1 MTAAKVIF
9 WFCAGVIFYTYAGYP
24 LLLWLRLRL
33 RPRPW
38 CAARSQPRISIVMA
52 VRNEEYTLPRK
63 LTDIAQLD
71 YPEQLVEVIVA
82 SDGSTDATNQIL
94 RSPRPFALKPV
105 ILPKNAGKA
114 VALNAAVEG
123 ATGEIVVFFD
133 ARQRIDRDAL
143 GALVAPFADPEVGC
157 VSGELM
163 LETPDG
169 ASTDMGLYWRTE
181 RRIREWEAQTGSVPG
196 ATGAIYAVRRQLV
209 PLIPAGTLLDDVY
222 VPMSVIRRGYR
233 SIHVREAIAY
243 DAVYADVDR
252 EFRRKVRT
260 LTGVYQLVRLLP
272 WTVTPRNPIWFE
284 FVSHKLMR
292 LVAPFALIAAL
303 VSCSLCGGVAYRC
316 ALVLQLLFYAVAVA
330 GLFGGSRKL
339 NKIVRVASTF
349 VLLNVAAVF
358 AFRNAL
364 LAKKD
369 VWA

>member
-1 MTAAKVIF
+1 VSAAELIF
-9 WFCAGVIFYTYAGYP
+9 WVSAAMIFYTYAGYP
-24 LLLWLRLRL
+24 LLLWLRVQLL
-33 RPRPW
+33 PRRW
-38 CAARSQPRISIVMA
+38 RAARSHPRISIIMA
-52 VRNEEYTLPRK
+52 VRNEEHTLLRK
-63 LTDIAQLD
+63 MDNIAQLD
-71 YPEQLVEVIVA
+71 YPAHLVEVIVA
-82 SDGSTDATNQIL
+82 SDGSTDATNRIL
-94 RSPRPFALKPV
+94 HSPQPFALKPV
-105 ILPKNAGKA
+105 ILPQNAGKA
-114 VALNAAVEG
+114 VALNAALERAG
-123 ATGEIVVFFD
+123 GEIVVFFD

-163 LETPDG
+163 LETADG
-169 ASTDMGLYWRTE
+169 ASTDMGLYWRIE
-181 RRIREWEAQTGSVPG
+181 RRIREWEAQTASVPG

-233 SIHVREAIAY
+233 SIHVRKAIAW
-243 DAVYADVDR
+243 DAVYPDLDR

-272 WTVTPRNPIWFE
+272 WTVTLRNPIWFE

-292 LVAPFALIAAL
+292 LVAPFALMAAL
-303 VSCSLCGGVAYRC
+303 VSCSLCRGVAYRG
-316 ALVLQLLFYAVAVA
+316 ALVLQLLFYAMAVV
-330 GLFGGSRKL
+330 GLFGGSQKL
-339 NKIVRVASTF
+339 NKIARVASTF